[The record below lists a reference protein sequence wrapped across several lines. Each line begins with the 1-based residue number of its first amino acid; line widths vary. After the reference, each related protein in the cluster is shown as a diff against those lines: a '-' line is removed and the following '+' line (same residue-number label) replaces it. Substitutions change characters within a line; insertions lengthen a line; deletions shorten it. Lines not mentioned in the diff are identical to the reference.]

1 MAGDPVEQERC
12 RKPGCGALK
21 AAPCTDWDCP
31 QKFVPYDELATLRTR
46 LQAIEAETIERCAAV
61 CNERGV
67 KEQEAFGLTRATQN
81 YFRARDAIRALST
94 SKGE

>member
-1 MAGDPVEQERC
+1 MAGDPVGCSRCGYIHAMPDQEC
-12 RKPGCGALK
+12 PVFFAPG
-21 AAPCTDWDCP
+21 AAAMR
-31 QKFVPYDELATLRTR
+31 ELRTR

-94 SKGE
+94 IKGE